1 MTVKKNENQLRINRV
16 TAVSLVS
23 PFFWSTAYNDSNSE
37 LGILAAAAQTSAQ
50 LLHGCTAADVSK

>member
-37 LGILAAAAQTSAQ
+37 LGILAAAAQTP
-50 LLHGCTAADVSK
+50 LNCCTAALPQT